1 MTEKRSKNKR
11 SGKIFVFSGPSGSG
25 KTTLRDLI
33 IKDPVFSRK
42 FIKSVSFTTR
52 PKRKGEKEGAD
63 YYFITKDEFLR
74 LKKAGKILEWTKY
87 LENYYGTSRDFI
99 SQSLKKGKSL
109 ILCLDF
115 KGFLNVK
122 RFYKENTVGIFV
134 LPPSIKELR
143 KRIVKRSSG
152 TLEKELGKRLS
163 LAVKEIKNAPKYDYA
178 FRNINLNNSVNRL
191 KGIIL
196 KIL

>member
-1 MTEKRSKNKR
+1 MTEKRRKNKR
-11 SGKIFVFSGPSGSG
+11 GGKIFVFSGPSGSG

-33 IKDPVFSRK
+33 IKDPAFSRK
-42 FIKSVSFTTR
+42 FMKSVSFTTR
-52 PKRKGEKEGAD
+52 TRRKGEKEGVD
-63 YYFITKDEFLR
+63 YNFITKDEFLR
-74 LKKAGKILEWTKY
+74 LNKAGKILEWTKY

-99 SQSLKKGKSL
+99 SQSLKNGKSI

-122 RFYKENTVGIFV
+122 RFYKKKAVGIFV

-143 KRIVKRSSG
+143 KRIVKRSLG
-152 TLEKELGKRLS
+152 TLENELGKRLS